1 MDFAFNA
8 SALGAGGIIERGNV
22 VYTIPSLA
30 SVALAPTGGEWRSVV
45 SNYFSEELAIGHA
58 ETRVYGRSM
67 GQGKARTFTTST
79 YVLMKDVSIF
89 GRIRI
94 GEMSSTV
101 TSTRGFEES
110 DDHAFDISIRFE
122 HVTIDGKPVRPLIDN
137 RLAALTRYEDLRKAL
152 GTPRRPP
159 AAIAADTGIAG
170 SFNTTPENLRTLL
183 DQRRPVQT
191 SMIGS
196 VEGLE
201 PFPEPRTYPVPGLGT
216 VRFAELMLKPGRR
229 RLNLV
234 RVKLGPLRR
243 MSEEGPEELMSL
255 REGPFD
261 ENNGTPLTGGSITL
275 GSGEGNG
282 TPIGP

>member
-30 SVALAPTGGEWRSVV
+30 SVALAPTGGEGRSVV
-45 SNYFSEELAIGHA
+45 SNYFSEELAIAHA

-79 YVLMKDVSIF
+79 YVMMKDVSIF

-101 TSTRGFEES
+101 TSTRGFEEN
-110 DDHAFDISIRFE
+110 DDHPFEISIRFE
-122 HVTIDGKPVRPLIDN
+122 RVTIDGKPVRPLIDN

-152 GTPRRPP
+152 GNPRS
-159 AAIAADTGIAG
+159 AATAAGDPQGIAK
-170 SFNTTPENLRTLL
+170 SFNTTPAELQRFLNE
-183 DQRRPVQT
+183 RRPVQT
-191 SMIGS
+191 SMVGS
-196 VEGLE
+196 VEGMDA
-201 PFPEPRTYPVPGLGT
+201 FPEPRTYPVPGIGT

-234 RVKLGPLRR
+234 RVNLGPARR
-243 MSEEGPEELMSL
+243 MSEGPEELMSL

-261 ENNGTPLTGGSITL
+261 ENGGTPLTGGSITL